1 MPLSIVTIWVFEFC
15 HNLSYRVESKF
26 ELSQFE
32 YLRSH
37 NLSFWVGSK
46 FEFGHSFSLS
56 FVTIRVRVLSKFEF
70 CHNLSIWNLSQFKFL
85 SWATI
90 WVFELDH
97 NLSFWHLLPFELSH
111 FEFLSC
117 HFFLLFFFT
126 ICFWVLSLLSLLTLL
141 SHTGC
146 LFFLAPPYFD

>member
-1 MPLSIVTIWVFEFC
+1 MPLSIVTIWVF
-15 HNLSYRVESKF
+15 V
-26 ELSQFE
+26 LSQFE
-32 YLRSH
+32 LSSCKIFSFVTIPVFEISH

-70 CHNLSIWNLSQFKFL
+70 CHNFSIWNLSQFKFL